1 LFRIS
6 YLITFRILLFGKII
20 FYFDD
25 TVLLFW
31 PMIMDKRIGLIAGSG
46 QFPIIFS
53 KEAKTKGLSI
63 YAAAYLNEAD
73 PAIQDYVEAIEW
85 IHLGQIKRLI
95 KFFKKNKIYEAV
107 MMGGIKK
114 TRMFKDV
121 KPDIKA
127 ISIIAGLRHTHDDGV
142 LSAFANALEK
152 EGIKIKASTFLL
164 PHLLAKEGCWTKR
177 KPSRSERSDIE
188 LGWSLAKEIGRLDI
202 GQCIVV
208 GGGSVLAVEAID
220 GTDAT
225 VQRGGTLGKGTAV
238 VVKVCKPNQ
247 DFRFDVPA
255 VGMQTIR
262 IMHEAGARVLVVEAG
277 KAVVFDREEMIDL
290 ANKHDISI
298 IAVKK

>member
-1 LFRIS
+1 
-6 YLITFRILLFGKII
+6 
-20 FYFDD
+20 
-25 TVLLFW
+25 
-31 PMIMDKRIGLIAGSG
+31 MDKRIGLIAGSG

-53 KEAKTKGLSI
+53 KEAKSKGFSV

-73 PAIQDYVEAIEW
+73 QAIQDYVEAVEW

-95 KFFKKNKIYEAV
+95 KFFKRNNINEAV
-107 MMGGIKK
+107 MMGGVKK

-121 KPDIKA
+121 KPDIKL
-127 ISIIAGLRHTHDDGV
+127 ISIIAGLKHTHDDGV
-142 LSAFANALEK
+142 LSAFANALEQ

-164 PHLLAKEGCWTKR
+164 PDLLAKEGRWTKR
-177 KPSRSERSDIE
+177 KPSRSERADMK
-188 LGWSLAKEIGRLDI
+188 LGWNLSKEIGRLDI
-202 GQCIVV
+202 GQCIVI

-225 VQRGGTLGKGTAV
+225 IKRGGELGKGTAV

-262 IMHEAGARVLVVEAG
+262 SMHEAGAKVLVVEAG

-290 ANKHDISI
+290 ANKHNISI
-298 IAVKK
+298 VAVKV